1 MRSVAEAQRIIL
13 EHARPLAAQTAPL
26 SASAL
31 GLVLA
36 EDVASD
42 TDMPPHDKALMDGY
56 AVRCTDLREGRA
68 TLTVVE
74 EVTAG
79 KVPTRSV
86 GPGQATRIMTGAPI
100 PEGADAVVM
109 VERSQSEGNSV
120 RVEDAPPKPGQNILT
135 RGREMRQGDVVL
147 KAGAILRPQEFGLLA
162 TVGRSAVRVVTAPR
176 VAVVTTGDEVVE
188 PG

>member
-1 MRSVAEAQRIIL
+1 RGVSMRSVAEAQRIIL

-36 EDVASD
+36 EDVTSD

-56 AVRCTDLREGRA
+56 AVRCADLPEGRA
-68 TLTVVE
+68 ALAVIE

-86 GPGQATRIMTGAPI
+86 KAGEATRIMTGAPI

-109 VERSQSEGNSV
+109 VERCRPKDDFV
-120 RVEDAPPKPGQNILT
+120 WVEDTPPKLGQNILT
-135 RGREMRQGDVVL
+135 RGREMRKGDVVL
-147 KAGAILRPQEFGLLA
+147 KAGAVLR
-162 TVGRSAVRVVTAPR
+162 
-176 VAVVTTGDEVVE
+176 
-188 PG
+188 